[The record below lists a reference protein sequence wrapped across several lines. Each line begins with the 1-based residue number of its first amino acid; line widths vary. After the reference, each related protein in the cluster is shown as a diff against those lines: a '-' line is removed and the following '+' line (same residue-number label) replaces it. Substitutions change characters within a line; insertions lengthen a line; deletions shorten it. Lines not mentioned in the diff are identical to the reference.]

1 MSEKSEHPV
10 PLTGSQK
17 DGKQGGGRKLR
28 ECASSMSFEKLSK
41 ILQKSCK
48 NTSKTSAKLFKIEVC
63 RGSRRLLGGSWASC
77 GSKARLDWFLDTSWA
92 VLGPFLSRLGGLLGG
107 SWAVLSAKL
116 GCLGASWRH
125 LVPNL
130 VAKIH
135 QHRCKI
141 DAKMYIILDYIF

>member
-1 MSEKSEHPV
+1 M
-10 PLTGSQK
+10 
-17 DGKQGGGRKLR
+17 GG
-28 ECASSMSFEKLSK
+28 AQPPSDTSSMSSEKLSK

-48 NTSKTSAKLFKIEVC
+48 NVPKSSAKLFKIEVC
-63 RGSRRLLGGSWASC
+63 RGSRRLLGGSWASS
-77 GSKARLDWFLDTSWA
+77 GSKAPLDWFLDTSWA
-92 VLGPFLSRLGGLLGG
+92 VLGRFLSRLGRLLGG

-135 QHRCKI
+135 QNRPKI
-141 DAKMYIILDYIF
+141 DAKMYIILDSIFCFIFGRFLLPTYTP